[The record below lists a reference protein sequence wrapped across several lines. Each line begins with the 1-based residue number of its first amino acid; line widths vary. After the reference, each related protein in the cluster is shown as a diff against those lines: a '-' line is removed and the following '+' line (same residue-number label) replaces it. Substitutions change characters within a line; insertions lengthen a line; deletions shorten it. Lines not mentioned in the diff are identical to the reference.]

1 MRERAAA
8 VVAVALRRLLEHG
21 RRGRLG
27 ALWEAALSRRTAA
40 WRAWRAANCMVGV
53 VRKYRSKFLS
63 SGGYRGY

>member
-27 ALWEAALSRRTAA
+27 ALWEAALLEADRRLA
-40 WRAWRAANCMVGV
+40 R
-53 VRKYRSKFLS
+53 LE
-63 SGGYRGY
+63 GGELHGGCRMEV